1 MVVHDHDLRNL
12 GLMTKIEFTMK
23 FLHHGL
29 KENQKLNLILDY
41 EMRMVKRKDEH
52 DLYPGEELKE
62 FSSSQYLAILLAR
75 FMKSKRQKVNSFYRI
90 SQNEE
95 VPFAVMISLKDC
107 IKDTGMGFFL

>member
-12 GLMTKIEFTMK
+12 GLMTKTEFTME

-62 FSSSQYLAILLAR
+62 FSSSQYLATLLAR
-75 FMKSKRQKVNSFYRI
+75 FMKSKRQKVNSFTEYHKIKRYH
-90 SQNEE
+90 
-95 VPFAVMISLKDC
+95 SL
-107 IKDTGMGFFL
+107 L